1 MADDWPPPS
10 IAIMKPCAYCG
21 CENPDAAQHCVTCH
35 AEFEANK
42 PTDPAPTDSALTDPG
57 ATLVVVAKFGDLIHA
72 TLLKDELDAAG
83 IAACIPEDM
92 SATPFGHFM
101 PLAQFTVRVA
111 ASDYDAAKEIHAAN
125 ASLPA
130 PEEEKD

>member
-1 MADDWPPPS
+1 MADDWLPLS
-10 IAIMKPCAYCG
+10 IAIMKPCENCG
-21 CENPDAAQHCVTCH
+21 CENEDTAQHCVTCH
-35 AEFEANK
+35 TEFEANK
-42 PTDPAPTDSALTDPG
+42 PIDPALTDPG

-72 TLLKDELDAAG
+72 TLLKDKLEAVG

-111 ASDYDAAKEIHAAN
+111 ASDYDAAKEIHASN
-125 ASLPA
+125 TSLPA
-130 PEEEKD
+130 PEGEKD